1 MTSSG
6 QSYSYP
12 RRDPGPPGTDFELF
26 EVRALS
32 KGNMR
37 EAGSGGT
44 QCQRMVAMEMG
55 LSKKKAVGG
64 YQTTLGTLLSGS
76 SHLESRKPLLCF
88 RSHPHNAASQCV
100 RALLSHDSALI
111 LPCLQCVHCF
121 ASRSVLYFS
130 LYTSASVE
138 DLEPPGGWSLQIPEP
153 LLSY

>member
-1 MTSSG
+1 MYGYASLGALSLQSKTQTVRHERKMTSSG

-64 YQTTLGTLLSGS
+64 
-76 SHLESRKPLLCF
+76 
-88 RSHPHNAASQCV
+88 CV
-100 RALLSHDSALI
+100 I
-111 LPCLQCVHCF
+111 PCGAPVM
-121 ASRSVLYFS
+121 VLNR
-130 LYTSASVE
+130 LMVDAVDRE
-138 DLEPPGGWSLQIPEP
+138 DP
-153 LLSY
+153 